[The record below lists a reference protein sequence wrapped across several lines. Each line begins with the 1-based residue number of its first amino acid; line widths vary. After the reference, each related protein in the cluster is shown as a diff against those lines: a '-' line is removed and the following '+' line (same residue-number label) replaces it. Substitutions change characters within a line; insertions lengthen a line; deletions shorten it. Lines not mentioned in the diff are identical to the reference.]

1 MKATIVHRQL
11 GFHDSMK
18 TALGHELNGYAWE
31 FDVKRLAKVFLLKI
45 RKVPTSTK
53 SDRQPGRLHL

>member
-18 TALGHELNGYAWE
+18 TALGHELNGYTWE

-53 SDRQPGRLHL
+53 SDR